1 MIIAK
6 PNRERVC
13 FFGTAYFL
21 TCSNVFYRSFW
32 SVAILPCFVKHGV
45 VVDGSKALN
54 VLMRF
59 FAEGHVVVLSY
70 RITMRL
76 SFKINQLICYSS
88 ESVVSL

>member
-21 TCSNVFYRSFW
+21 TCSNVFKSQFLEYRFSAYVFG
-32 SVAILPCFVKHGV
+32 KHMGV
-45 VVDGSKALN
+45 VNGSKALN

-59 FAEGHVVVLSY
+59 LPKGMLLF
-70 RITMRL
+70 
-76 SFKINQLICYSS
+76 
-88 ESVVSL
+88 